1 MPRRSK
7 EEAVT
12 QTRTLR
18 EAVLEALY
26 EAEVKGES
34 SPQELKRSRS
44 AFVAER
50 IAGVHAGKAEIDSL
64 LSKHLI
70 GWEISRVTAVDL
82 SIMRLGIWELMAKPD
97 VPTGVIL
104 SEATR
109 LADRYSTG
117 ESAKFVN
124 GVLSAAAAEIRP

>member
-7 EEAVT
+7 GEAVT

-34 SPQELKRSRS
+34 SPHELKRSR

-50 IAGVHAGKAEIDSL
+50 IAGVLASKAEIDSI